1 MPSDIL
7 LLSLGP
13 TAAVTCKV
21 SAVLVGALAGEVL
34 SADALAL
41 AAAASAINLLTPN
54 QAGAETDTT
63 GMEAV
68 NGTLSRDTTAFY
80 AGTASFKLVVAAA
93 GDAQIRAT
101 YTAVTAA
108 LPYAFSVYVKAT
120 AAVGRMWKVRIE
132 WFDAI
137 GTSLGVQDSLATLAS
152 ASWTCLYV
160 AGVAPGAEP
169 ITLAQAKGQTRV
181 ETSDEDPNI
190 ASLIATARAY
200 VEETTGRALLTQTWT
215 WQHVNW
221 HTLFSGS
228 WSRLSHGAWG
238 RKVIVPRPPLQSATI
253 TYLDANNVLR
263 TLAPTEY
270 VVTPGDPGTIERSS
284 AFSWPTVASSGYPVT
299 ITFCAGYGT
308 AAKIPGPLTQAMLL
322 LIEEWYGNRSSI
334 VAASRTSLLAL
345 PHAVEALLALYHWY
359 L

>member
-1 MPSDIL
+1 VA
-7 LLSLGP
+7 P
-13 TAAVTCKV
+13 TEAVTAKV
-21 SAVLVGALAGEVL
+21 SVVLVGALAGEIL
-34 SADALAL
+34 NADALVLTAM
-41 AAAASAINLLTPN
+41 ATSVNLLTAN
-54 QAGAETDTT
+54 QSGAETDTT

-68 NGTLSRDTTAFY
+68 NGTLSRDTSAFY
-80 AGTASFKLVVAAA
+80 AGAASFKLVVLAA
-93 GDAQIRAT
+93 GDAQIRTT
-101 YTAVTAA
+101 YTAVTAETA
-108 LPYAFSVYVKAT
+108 YAFSVYVKAAT
-120 AAVGRMWKVRIE
+120 VGGRVWRARVE
-132 WFDAI
+132 WFSAT
-137 GTSLGVQDSLATLAS
+137 GVSLGVLDSAMS
-152 ASWTCLYV
+152 AVSTSWTCLFV
-160 AGVAPGAEP
+160 SGMAPGAEP
-169 ITLAQAKGQTRV
+169 ITLAQAKVQTRV

-238 RKVIVPRPPLQSATI
+238 RKVIVPRPPLQSVTI
-253 TYLDANNVLR
+253 TYLDATNVLR

-284 AFSWPTVASSGYPVT
+284 AFSWPTVASSGYPIT
-299 ITFCAGYGT
+299 ITFVAGYGT

-334 VAASRTSLLAL
+334 LSGSRATVAAL
-345 PHAVEALLALYHWY
+345 PHAVEALLNLYHWY